1 MFWASKFWR
10 RVVEMVAGEPTIP
23 VHITQYWGQRIAD
36 LTAERDA
43 LTVEVEALRSTVAR
57 IADIGNRKTDGNF
70 ATLCRLAEEVLRCAR
85 EAAPHSYQL
94 FVTDVWSPEQLEHDA
109 GTHEPISVDEAI
121 EALTRKHDE
130 EVNTD
135 D

>member
-1 MFWASKFWR
+1 
-10 RVVEMVAGEPTIP
+10 
-23 VHITQYWGQRIAD
+23 
-36 LTAERDA
+36 
-43 LTVEVEALRSTVAR
+43 VAR
-57 IADIGNRKTDGNF
+57 IADIGNRKTDGSF

-85 EAAPHSYQL
+85 EAVAQREALPYQL
-94 FVTDVWSPEQLEHDA
+94 LVTDVWSPEQLEHDA

-121 EALTRKHDE
+121 EVLMWTHDE